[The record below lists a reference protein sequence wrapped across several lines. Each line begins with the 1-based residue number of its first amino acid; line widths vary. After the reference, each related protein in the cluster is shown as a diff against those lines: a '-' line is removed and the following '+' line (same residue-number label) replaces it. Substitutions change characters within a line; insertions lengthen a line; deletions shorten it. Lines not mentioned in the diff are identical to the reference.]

1 MDSFRADV
9 ASGFRSLVKRPAFA
23 FTAIA
28 TLALGIGAT
37 AAIFS
42 VVNAVLLRP
51 LPYADPSRLVH
62 IWTDM
67 RNRNVSDFPWPPGDF
82 HDLRERV
89 TMFDGVAALS
99 TGRQVIAAPDGQG
112 EATQLRFGQAT
123 PNLFRLLGTRVALGA
138 DFTDADGVPPTPPP
152 QAAPGSAPQA
162 PTAPPPPPRAILSH
176 EFWQRQFGGRPE
188 IVGTV
193 VSVGELRF
201 DVVGVLEPGF
211 EVLFPPGINI
221 ERLPDVWTPM
231 RINFAEGSRINVFMR
246 VIGRLKPG
254 VSVEKA
260 QGEVDAVAADLRS
273 RFPIKQTAGVH
284 FRIEPVHKDLVADVR
299 PAILALMGA
308 VSFVLLIACANVANL
323 LLVRAATR
331 ERELAVR
338 AALGSTRG
346 RLVRQLLTESV
357 LLATAAAAAGVL
369 LAWLGVRL
377 LLLLRPANLPRLDRV
392 DIDPMVVM
400 FAIGAALISAI
411 IFGLVPAIR
420 ASRPDVME
428 LLRRGGRTGGLSS
441 GGWLRAG
448 VVIAEVALSF
458 VLLVGSGLMIR
469 SFVAFQRANPG
480 YIPDGVLTFFIPNPR
495 LPDPAARQAFV
506 RDLRTRLLALPGVQA
521 ATAAN
526 PLPLDGRE
534 GLVRWGTEE
543 ASADPSKFQQA
554 TLHIV
559 VPGYFEAMGTRL
571 IEGRTFTDQDSQPT
585 AGPIVI
591 DRILANRA
599 FPGQSAVGRTLLV
612 RARTQEPERFQVV
625 GVVDHQ
631 RHVTPARDGREAVF
645 VPDSYMGFA
654 VANRWAVRTSGDP
667 SALAQDVRGAVAELN
682 PRAGV
687 IEIQPMTAYLDQARA
702 QTTFALVLIGIFAGV
717 ALVLAAVGLYSVLST
732 VVRQR
737 TAEIG
742 VRMAFGAEN
751 GSIFK
756 MMVGQGLWLSAAGI
770 VAGAGAAILLT
781 RAMRSMLVGVEPTDP
796 ATYLV
801 MTAAFLAIAAIAC
814 AVPALR
820 AARLDPMTALR
831 QE

>member
-1 MDSFRADV
+1 MDSFRTDV
-9 ASGFRSLVKRPAFA
+9 VSGFRSLTKRPAFA
-23 FTAIA
+23 LTAIA

-51 LPYADPSRLVH
+51 LPYSEPARLVH
-62 IWTDM
+62 IWNDL
-67 RNRNVSDFPWPPGDF
+67 RNRNVSDFAWPPPDF
-82 HDLRERV
+82 HDLRASV
-89 TMFDGVAALS
+89 TMFDGVGALS
-99 TGRQVIAAPDGQG
+99 TGRQVIASPDGQG
-112 EATQLRFGQAT
+112 EAMQLRFGQAT
-123 PNLFRLLGTRVALGA
+123 PNLFRLLGARVAIGT
-138 DFTDADGVPPTPPP
+138 DFTDADGTPFTPQSPPAPG
-152 QAAPGSAPQA
+152 AAPS
-162 PTAPPPPPRAILSH
+162 APPPPPRAILSH
-176 EFWQRQFGGRPE
+176 EFWQRQFGGKRE

-193 VSVGELRF
+193 VTVGENIRF
-201 DVVGVLEPGF
+201 EVVGILEPGF
-211 EVLFPPGINI
+211 ELLFPPGINV
-221 ERLPDVWTPM
+221 ERLPDVWTPL
-231 RINFAEGSRINVFMR
+231 RINFAEGSRINVFLR

-254 VSVEKA
+254 VSIEAA

-273 RFPIKQTAGVH
+273 KFPLKQTAGVH
-284 FRIEPVHKDLVADVR
+284 FRLEPIHKDLVADVR

-323 LLVRAATR
+323 LLVRAAVR

-346 RLVRQLLTESV
+346 RLVRQLLTESL
-357 LLATAAAAAGVL
+357 LLAAAAAAAGVG

-377 LLLLRPANLPRLDRV
+377 LLVLRPANLPRLEHV
-392 DIDPMVVM
+392 EIDPTVIA
-400 FAIGAALISAI
+400 FAITAALISAV

-420 ASRPDVME
+420 ASRPDVMD
-428 LLRRGGRTGGLSS
+428 LLRRSGRTGGLSS
-441 GGWLRAG
+441 GRWLRAG
-448 VVIAEVALSF
+448 VVVAEVALSF

-469 SFVAFQRANPG
+469 SFIAFQRASPG
-480 YIPDGVLTFFIPNPR
+480 YNPEGVLTFFIPNPR
-495 LPDPAARQAFV
+495 LPDPAARQAFA
-506 RDLRTRLLALPGVQA
+506 RDLKARLLALPGVQA
-521 ATAAN
+521 ATAGG

-543 ASADPSKFQQA
+543 ALADQSKFQQA
-554 TLHIV
+554 TAHV
-559 VPGYFEAMGTRL
+559 VLPGYFEAMETRL
-571 IEGRTFTDQDSQPT
+571 IEGRTFADEDNRNT
-585 AGPIVI
+585 AGPILI
-591 DRILANRA
+591 DRILANKA
-599 FPGQSAVGRTLLV
+599 FPGQSAIGRTLLV
-612 RARTQEPERFQVV
+612 RLRTPEPERFQVI

-645 VPDSYMGFA
+645 VPDAYMGNAF
-654 VANRWAVRTSGDP
+654 ANRWAVRTSGDP
-667 SALAQDVRGAVAELN
+667 SALSESVKRLVAELN

-687 IEIQPMTAYLDQARA
+687 IEIQPMTAFLDQARA
-702 QTTFALVLIGIFAGV
+702 QTTFALVLIGIFAAV
-717 ALVLAAVGLYSVLST
+717 ALVLAGVGLYSVLST

-756 MMVGQGLWLSAAGI
+756 MMVSQGLWLSAVGI
-770 VAGAGAAILLT
+770 VAGGAAAVLLT

-801 MTAAFLAIAAIAC
+801 MTGAFLAIAAIAC

-820 AARLDPMTALR
+820 ASRLDPMTALR

>member
-9 ASGFRSLVKRPAFA
+9 VSGFRSLTKRPAFA
-23 FTAIA
+23 LTAIA

-51 LPYADPSRLVH
+51 LPYSDPARLVH
-62 IWTDM
+62 IWNDL
-67 RNRNVSDFPWPPGDF
+67 RNRNVSDFPWPPADF
-82 HDLRERV
+82 HDLRGSV

-99 TGRQVIAAPDGQG
+99 TGRQVIASPDGQG
-112 EATQLRFGQAT
+112 EAMQLRFGQAT
-123 PNLFRLLGTRVALGA
+123 PNLFRLLGARVALGT
-138 DFTDADGVPPTPPP
+138 DFTDADGVPFTPPTP
-152 QAAPGSAPQA
+152 AAPGAAPS
-162 PTAPPPPPRAILSH
+162 TPPPPPRAILSH
-176 EFWQRQFGGRPE
+176 EFWQRQFGGKPE

-193 VSVGELRF
+193 VSVGDNIRF
-201 DVVGVLEPGF
+201 DVVGILEPGF
-211 EVLFPPGINI
+211 ELLFPPGINV
-221 ERLPDVWTPM
+221 ERLPDVWTPL
-231 RINFAEGSRINVFMR
+231 RINFAEGSRINVFLR

-254 VSVEKA
+254 VSIEAA

-273 RFPIKQTAGVH
+273 KFPLKQTAGVN
-284 FRIEPVHKDLVADVR
+284 FRLEPVHKDLVADVR

-323 LLVRAATR
+323 LLVRAAVR

-346 RLVRQLLTESV
+346 RLIRQLLTESV
-357 LLATAAAAAGVL
+357 LLAAAAAAAGVG

-377 LLLLRPANLPRLDRV
+377 LLILRPANLPRLEHV
-392 DIDPMVVM
+392 DIDPTVIA
-400 FAIGAALISAI
+400 FAIAAALIAAV

-420 ASRPDVME
+420 ASRPDVMD
-428 LLRRGGRTGGLSS
+428 LLRRSGRTGGLSS

-469 SFVAFQRANPG
+469 SFIAFQRANPG
-480 YIPDGVLTFFIPNPR
+480 YNPEGVLTFFIPNPR

-506 RDLRTRLLALPGVQA
+506 RDLRARLLALPGVQA
-521 ATAAN
+521 ATAGS
-526 PLPLDGRE
+526 PLPLDGRD

-543 ASADPSKFQQA
+543 ALADQSKFQQA
-554 TLHIV
+554 TAHV
-559 VPGYFEAMGTRL
+559 VLPGYFEALGTRL
-571 IEGRTFTDQDSQPT
+571 IEGRTFIEEDNRNA
-585 AGPIVI
+585 AGPILI
-591 DRILANRA
+591 DRILANKA
-599 FPGQSAVGRTLLV
+599 FPGHSAIGRTLLV
-612 RARTQEPERFQVV
+612 RLRTQEPERFQVI

-645 VPDSYMGFA
+645 VPDAYMGTAF
-654 VANRWAVRTSGDP
+654 ANRWAVRTSGDP
-667 SALAQDVRGAVAELN
+667 LALSESVRRAVAELN

-687 IEIQPMTAYLDQARA
+687 IEMQAMTAFLDQARA
-702 QTTFALVLIGIFAGV
+702 QTTFALVLIGIFAAV
-717 ALVLAAVGLYSVLST
+717 ALVLAGVGLYSVLST

-770 VAGAGAAILLT
+770 VAGGFAAVLLT

-796 ATYLV
+796 ATYLL

-820 AARLDPMTALR
+820 ASRLDPMTALR